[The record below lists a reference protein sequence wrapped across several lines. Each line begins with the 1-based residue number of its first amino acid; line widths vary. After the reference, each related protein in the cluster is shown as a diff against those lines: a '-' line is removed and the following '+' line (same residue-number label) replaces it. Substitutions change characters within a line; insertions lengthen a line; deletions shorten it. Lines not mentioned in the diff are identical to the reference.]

1 MAFLQFLY
9 KSQCRGTARR
19 LRRWRGHNTRC
30 RVPGKVALSN
40 LSFRP
45 DPGDVKFLFIYVLQ
59 QHVRGARCCSC
70 TLLHPGA
77 GAGGWSCSIGPLVRA
92 AAART
97 DEEARSCTCACL
109 HPRPGR
115 LLSFRPDSGDVKFL
129 FIYAAARTRRT
140 DEEAGRT
147 RRPDPAPVPA
157 CLHRGG
163 GRPGSGTSDSPW
175 FRK

>member
-9 KSQCRGTARR
+9 KSRGTARR

-129 FIYAAARTRRT
+129 FIYVLQQHGRGPA
-140 DEEAGRT
+140 RT
-147 RRPDPAPVPA
+147 RRPDPAPAPA
-157 CLHRGG
+157 CLHRGGG